1 MKFYTSSKK
10 IKIIINKE
18 IKKYIKFLLAGLPSA
33 SLAIPLNIFLVEVGK
48 VNKPFSYAIVIFFQI
63 LLNFFF
69 INKFVFKN
77 KKENLIIL
85 SFFKFFFV
93 ILIFRILDWFI
104 YIQLLSL
111 LPNIYVVIQLVNI
124 AIFSMIKFKYTKF
137 ILN

>member
-1 MKFYTSSKK
+1 MKSFITSEK
-10 IKIIINKE
+10 IKIINKE

-33 SLAIPLNIFLVEVGK
+33 SLAIPLNILLVEFGT
-48 VNKPFSYAIVIFFQI
+48 VNKPFAYGIVIVFQI
-63 LLNFFF
+63 FLNFCF
-69 INKFVFKN
+69 INKYVFKN
-77 KKENLIIL
+77 KKNKLIIL
-85 SFFKFFFV
+85 SFLKFFFG

-111 LPNIYVVIQLVNI
+111 FPNIYVIIQLFNI

>member
-1 MKFYTSSKK
+1 MKFYILSEK

-33 SLAIPLNIFLVEVGK
+33 SLAIPLNILLVEVGK

-63 LLNFFF
+63 LLNFSF
-69 INKFVFKN
+69 INKYVFKN
-77 KKENLIIL
+77 KKDNLIIL
-85 SFFKFFFV
+85 SFLKFFFG

-111 LPNIYVVIQLVNI
+111 FPNIYIIIQLVNI
-124 AIFSMIKFKYTKF
+124 TIFSMIKFKYTKF

>member
-1 MKFYTSSKK
+1 MKFYISSEK
-10 IKIIINKE
+10 IKINKA

-33 SLAIPLNIFLVEVGK
+33 SLAIPLNILLVEVGK

-69 INKFVFKN
+69 INKYVFKN
-77 KKENLIIL
+77 KKNKLIIL
-85 SFFKFFFV
+85 SFLKFFFG

-111 LPNIYVVIQLVNI
+111 FPNIYVIIQLFNI

>member
-33 SLAIPLNIFLVEVGK
+33 SFAIPLNILLVEVGK

-63 LLNFFF
+63 LLNFSF

-104 YIQLLSL
+104 YIQLLSF

>member
-63 LLNFFF
+63 LLNFCF
-69 INKFVFKN
+69 INKYVFKN
-77 KKENLIIL
+77 KKDNLIVI
-85 SFFKFFFV
+85 SFLKFFFG
-93 ILIFRILDWFI
+93 ILIFRILDWFM

-111 LPNIYVVIQLVNI
+111 FPNIYIIIQVVNI
-124 AIFSMIKFKYTKF
+124 AIFSIIKFKYTKF
-137 ILN
+137 LLS